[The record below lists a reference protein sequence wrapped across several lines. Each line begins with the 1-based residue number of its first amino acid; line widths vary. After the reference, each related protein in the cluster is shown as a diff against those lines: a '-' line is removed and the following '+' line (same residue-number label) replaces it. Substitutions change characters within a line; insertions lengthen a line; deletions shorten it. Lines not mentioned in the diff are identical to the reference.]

1 MTRRSRPF
9 VAARAERYPAVVGVD
24 EVGRGALCG
33 PVVVAAVWFDPA
45 TLPAAI
51 LESLDDSK
59 RIRPADRERIAA
71 LLQTHVRFALRA
83 ASPHRIDCL
92 GIRHATLD
100 AMRRAVH
107 VLGVAATVVVDG
119 RDVPPGLEC
128 PAEAL
133 VQADSRVPQVAAAS
147 VIAKVTR
154 DALMRRLAARHP
166 AYGWDRNAGYGTR
179 EHMEALAR
187 VGATRHHRRSFAP
200 VVQLPL
206 GMR

>member
-147 VIAKVTR
+147 VIAKVMR
-154 DALMRRLAARHP
+154 DP